1 MGSDELHIDLMSQIQ
16 LPPRWRKPQKHSCK
30 NVAWVDSIYSAHIDA
45 HQLWAQMVPVAINPI
60 ICVTFNV
67 TELRHFSLPLNLHK
81 SEHVWTQRNGNF
93 CHFKVVCGRRLW
105 PLTNG
110 ISIKVCVSEA
120 SDPRSDRGEV
130 CCSGGGLHYLFA
142 PRAFIQKPL
151 HNIEQSGSCK
161 STWWGFWSLI
171 FKKCQSEARICTSLK
186 TAEKKPLTILT
197 GNIFWRISLIFPLK
211 MSFEWQEQFLKIS
224 CYSNPPNWGNIKTYF
239 IVLQHILFHHVH
251 SHTVEWV
258 FPWCL

>member
-30 NVAWVDSIYSAHIDA
+30 NVAWVDSIYSVHIDA

-67 TELRHFSLPLNLHK
+67 TELRHFSLPMNLHK
-81 SEHVWTQRNGNF
+81 SERVWTQRNGNF

-142 PRAFIQKPL
+142 PRTFIQKPL
-151 HNIEQSGSCK
+151 HYTEHSGSCK
-161 STWWGFWSLI
+161 STWWGFTSHM
-171 FKKCQSEARICTSLK
+171 FKKCQSEARNCTSLK
-186 TAEKKPLTILT
+186 TAEKKPLTIF
-197 GNIFWRISLIFPLK
+197 ICQHRLK
-211 MSFEWQEQFLKIS
+211 NFSDFSPQDVI
-224 CYSNPPNWGNIKTYF
+224 
-239 IVLQHILFHHVH
+239 
-251 SHTVEWV
+251 WV
-258 FPWCL
+258 AGTFSQNFMLE